1 MELIERKKE
10 YLEDKFRENELR
22 EQLVGCIGV

>member
-1 MELIERKKE
+1 MELIERGRNI
-10 YLEDKFRENELR
+10 LEDKFRENELR